1 LGLSLKALQQ
11 PLNKDT
17 KDAVPSEVEGVE
29 APKKTES
36 KVEAPAEGLEQSR
49 EEEVPAA
56 EVKEEKKEEPAV

>member
-1 LGLSLKALQQ
+1 MAGQ
-11 PLNKDT
+11 
-17 KDAVPSEVEGVE
+17 AVECLEQSRESEVEGVE
-29 APKKTES
+29 VPKKTES